1 MRGKEGRQGG
11 RFGRVPVQGGWRGVC
26 MEPTSL
32 RISGLSDGS
41 EDMKEVRMVS
51 PLLSPPL
58 LLVLPGCGAM
68 SSLEV
73 AQPMTMRTTRRRNV
87 WRWQK
92 DGVEL
97 GGVVRGALASHGITR
112 PCPPARI
119 TAHLGPSPQ
128 SR

>member
-1 MRGKEGRQGG
+1 M
-11 RFGRVPVQGGWRGVC
+11 C

-97 GGVVRGALASHGITR
+97 GGVVRYNFADFHEMLVVPNASHRLPR
-112 PCPPARI
+112 PA
-119 TAHLGPSPQ
+119 G
-128 SR
+128 